1 MFHHFHDGH
10 RHLKSQGSINALQ
23 LKKIIKLIGK
33 KNILDPKDFIQRLE
47 MNKLKKNHVCIT
59 FDDGLKSQ
67 IDIAEPI
74 LKKFKIKAFFF
85 IYSS

>member
-1 MFHHFHDGH
+1 MVMTFKIS
-10 RHLKSQGSINALQ
+10 RINKCFTI
-23 LKKIIKLIGK
+23 KKIIKLIG

-47 MNKLKKNHVCIT
+47 MNKLKKSCMYN

-74 LKKFKIKAFFF
+74 LK
-85 IYSS
+85 SLR